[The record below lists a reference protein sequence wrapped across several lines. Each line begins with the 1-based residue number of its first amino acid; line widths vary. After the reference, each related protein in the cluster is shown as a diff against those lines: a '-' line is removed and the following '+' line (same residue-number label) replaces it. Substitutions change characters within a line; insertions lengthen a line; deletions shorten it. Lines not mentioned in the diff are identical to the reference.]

1 MVSSVTISSCSM
13 YRVENGRH
21 IRAKTLGDTAM
32 ARRNYDRTT
41 TEPRQNGD
49 DTIIKLRQYDD
60 ALTIER
66 LSTDHQTTTTVRQ
79 HNDDATNDASTTLL
93 SRDVDVRMRHF
104 CASSLMIA
112 RKCSF
117 AVLEYLWA
125 QCVFRAIRVGEK
137 VTQNLLGTTLIREFV
152 HVCAFAVLSTT
163 CRR

>member
-1 MVSSVTISSCSM
+1 MATTCRVSSF
-13 YRVENGRH
+13 GFKRH
-21 IRAKTLGDTAM
+21 DLFLFNVPRREWAAHTRKNTWRHGHGA
-32 ARRNYDRTT
+32 AEFRRNSD
-41 TEPRQNGD
+41 
-49 DTIIKLRQYDD
+49 
-60 ALTIER
+60 
-66 LSTDHQTTTTVRQ
+66 QTTQPRPR
-79 HNDDATNDASTTLL
+79 NDDATNDASTTLL